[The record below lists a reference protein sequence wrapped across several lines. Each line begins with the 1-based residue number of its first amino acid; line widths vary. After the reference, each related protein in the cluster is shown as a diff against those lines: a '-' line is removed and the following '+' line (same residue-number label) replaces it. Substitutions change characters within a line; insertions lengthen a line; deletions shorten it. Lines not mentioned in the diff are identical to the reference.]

1 MDEEKDELFV
11 PALSAIVFAKT
22 PADVAV
28 SDFKCP
34 PYRTTN
40 PEPPNPNAKLLTTDP
55 YMCAW
60 VSWHNCRELSVGDSG
75 LSQFHANL
83 V

>member
-40 PEPPNPNAKLLTTDP
+40 PEPPNPNAKLHDN
-55 YMCAW
+55 
-60 VSWHNCRELSVGDSG
+60 H
-75 LSQFHANL
+75 
-83 V
+83 